1 MISIGETAGMWQQG
15 EDWLEPTRDRLRQWG
30 RWLSMTSSPI
40 SGAVTTR
47 YRPPESREYEW
58 VSDSTAERMDQILC
72 RVRES
77 SMPIYR
83 VLFEYYYHPSK
94 SIRDVATDL
103 RISKAAAADRLK
115 MGEIM
120 AATWWRA
127 YESRSG
133 LTCVA

>member
-1 MISIGETAGMWQQG
+1 MQQQSD
-15 EDWLEPTRDRLRQWG
+15 DWLDPTRERLRQWG
-30 RWLSMTSSPI
+30 RWLSMTSSPM

-47 YRPPESREYEW
+47 YRLPESREYEF

-83 VLFEYYYHPSK
+83 VVFDYYYHPSK

-103 RISKAAAADRLK
+103 RISKTLAADRLK

-127 YESRSG
+127 YESRTG
-133 LTCVA
+133 MTRVA